1 MFRDAVRK
9 ASGFTRPFVGLRYR
23 ENGAVTATMATF
35 IVLDSDGW
43 IATAAHVLQDIISVE
58 AQIMGT
64 QPAPEGQRVLANSEI
79 WAVGVPQDSVQPRL
93 AFARLNRRAD
103 IAIGKLEP
111 FDPAW
116 IETTPSLRDSAA
128 DPLEQGE
135 SMCLLGFPFHEVAA
149 TFEEGQG
156 FTIAPGGFPV
166 PRFSID
172 GMIARFHDSNHDDGT
187 TTRFVELSCSA
198 LRGQSGGPMIDR
210 DGRVCGVISRTAHLD
225 LGFDATYADATGT
238 QVVERQFLN
247 VGVASH
253 VDELTL
259 MLAKRREPTH

>member
-1 MFRDAVRK
+1 MFRDAVGR

-23 ENGAVTATMATF
+23 ENGTVTATMATF
-35 IVLDSDGW
+35 VVLDDDGW
-43 IATAAHVLQDIISVE
+43 IATAAHVVHNTISVE
-58 AQIMGT
+58 AQILGK
-64 QPAPEGQRVLANSEI
+64 QAAPEGQRVLANSEI
-79 WAVGVPQDSVQPRL
+79 WAVGVPKDGVQPRL
-93 AFARLNRRAD
+93 AFARLNRWAD

-116 IETTPSLRDSAA
+116 VESMPVLRDTAA
-128 DPLEQGE
+128 EPLEQGE

-149 TFEEGQG
+149 TFEPELG

-172 GMIARFHDSNHDDGT
+172 GIIARFHEMNRDDSSA
-187 TTRFVELSCSA
+187 TRFVELSCPA
-198 LRGQSGGPMIDR
+198 LRGQSGGPMVDR
-210 DGRVCGVISRTAHLD
+210 EGRVCGLISRTAHLD
-225 LGFDATYADATGT
+225 LGFDATYTDVTGS

-253 VDELTL
+253 VDELRA
-259 MLAKRREPTH
+259 MLKRREDHPR